1 VRSLTPKLR
10 DLALLREQ
18 HPDASLTMLGEM
30 MDPPLKKSGVN
41 NRMKRI
47 IEFAEKL

>member
-1 VRSLTPKLR
+1 LR
-10 DLALLREQ
+10 LDNPE
-18 HPDASLTMLGEM
+18 ASLTQLGEM

-47 IEFAEKL
+47 LEAAEKL